1 MSADRPWEA
10 GPFSKWVIE
19 ELDNRIKYLS
29 SGIIQ
34 SPENSNGAMK
44 YSSGPRRHWIKV
56 FSNGM
61 NKTEGPGKD
70 TIDKWGLLLKSGDS
84 FSERYGISNQAQTY
98 GYSNDGSPKIIS
110 NQQFRINVPEPG
122 IVSFTVDVQKN
133 FFATGKINWV
143 CHSIDQLKALTPYFL
158 TPLVTVFVEWGWNN
172 FDVASLINYKEI
184 GELKSIVKNHFEHYD
199 TKVPESKGN
208 YDFMVGDV
216 TNFEYGF
223 DDNIIKGYTEIR
235 SRQMLYSGFNVRGD
249 KSVNLATDNNNKSQ
263 IPVLSFKTTFKEL
276 LMTLVS
282 FSDNEGFPVPTDTT
296 TNMNPA
302 RQLSIINNRKLNDLL
317 AQYNKYGERLNN
329 VPNYVYKFPNR
340 TKSSG
345 EQTDSSLL
353 DTYITM
359 ELFIDIMNAL
369 KNQGGNDF
377 LKQFFE
383 VNVENSRVGYHP
395 NLIST
400 SKNVLIPNPESPK
413 FNGFGSPSYII
424 HKDEVTSFI
433 GTEKAGTDSPTTM
446 GGNLPS
452 VFKRYAERPIEY
464 LQDVANFYRLDTA
477 ARIIATIADTS
488 APAKPNESKAE
499 KGQASG
505 SNCMMP
511 YKNIE
516 NFTLNTPRENIKNTN
531 PADIQLKL
539 LVGYGNQ
546 IFRNDLDGVLNYYGR
561 NLIQT
566 RANTA
571 FDEEGLLKNVYINLN
586 FIIDS
591 LVVDD
596 DVINMKD
603 MYDKVLTELNES
615 VCDFWNLE
623 LVNVD
628 IEAPK
633 QQKKVGLQITDMK
646 YKASRTL
653 TNIFTFDYGSN
664 KSIVKKINFTTSL
677 TNAMANQ
684 ILYRSF
690 GEKSLSSNN
699 LIDFSNKGIY
709 VDRIKDEEE
718 KKNQS
723 SRSRRTSDQMLTF
736 MDVMKKYMVF
746 SAQNPNENSLRRVQV
761 YNADSGKVE
770 DRVIAPAF
778 GPGGMASIG
787 AGAITVKV
795 PNFLEYNIVDLCIP
809 DKEAL
814 VYLLN
819 DEDKKGNTNVYCAP
833 IRNVEIE
840 ISLMG
845 IAGIKVFQFFKVR
858 NLPPP
863 FTDDVVV
870 FQVRDVN
877 HTLDENGWETKIKAS
892 VRPAYNLQ
900 QTTPVATTNSP
911 TYGNP
916 Q

>member
-10 GPFSKWVIE
+10 GPFSKWVID
-19 ELDNRIKYLS
+19 ELNNRIKYLS

-61 NKTEGPGKD
+61 NKTAGKD
-70 TIDKWGLLLKSGDS
+70 TNNKWGLLLKSGDS
-84 FSERYGISNQAQTY
+84 FSERYGISNQEQTY

-133 FFATGKINWV
+133 FFATGKINWI

-184 GELKSIVKNHFEHYD
+184 TDLKSIVKNHFEHYD
-199 TKVPESKGN
+199 TKVPKSKGN

-235 SRQMLYSGFNVRGD
+235 SRQMLYTGFNVRGD
-249 KSVNLATDNNNKSQ
+249 KSINLGSGNNATATET
-263 IPVLSFKTTFKEL
+263 PALSFKTLFQQTLK
-276 LMTLVS
+276 TLVS
-282 FSDNEGFPVPTDTT
+282 FSDNGEFPVPPDPSDTS
-296 TNMNPA
+296 NPERNLDNDNIKLHA
-302 RQLSIINNRKLNDLL
+302 LLSPYRAKYGQQLNDL
-317 AQYNKYGERLNN
+317 
-329 VPNYVYKFPNR
+329 PNYVYKFPNR
-340 TKSSG
+340 SKTSG
-345 EQTDSSLL
+345 LLEQQGSDNSLL

-359 ELFIDIMNAL
+359 ELFVDIMNSL
-369 KNQGGNDF
+369 KNKNSEKEY
-377 LKQFFE
+377 LKDFFE
-383 VNVENSRVGYHP
+383 VDVVNSNVGYHP

-400 SKNVLIPNPESPK
+400 SKDVLIPNSKSPK
-413 FNGFGSPSYII
+413 FNGSGSISYNTY
-424 HKDEVTSFI
+424 KDEVTTFI
-433 GTEKAGTDSPTTM
+433 GDDKSGTDASDTTR
-446 GGNLPS
+446 GQLGS
-452 VFKRYAERPIEY
+452 VFRDFFTG
-464 LQDVANFYRLDTA
+464 Q
-477 ARIIATIADTS
+477 
-488 APAKPNESKAE
+488 NEESQNK
-499 KGQASG
+499 KGQAVGESM
-505 SNCMMP
+505 SVSVTNE
-511 YKNIE
+511 KI
-516 NFTLNTPRENIKNTN
+516 TLSNIKIERKNLNTN

-539 LVGYGNQ
+539 LIGYGKQ
-546 IFRNDLDGVLNYYGR
+546 IFRNDLDVVLNYYGR

-566 RANTA
+566 RENTA
-571 FDEEGLLKNVYINLN
+571 FDEKGLLKNVYINLN

-603 MYDKVLTELNES
+603 MYDKVLSELNES

-628 IEAPK
+628 AVKPDIN
-633 QQKKVGLQITDMK
+633 KKGGLQIVDVK
-646 YKASRTL
+646 YKASAFNL
-653 TNIFTFDYGSN
+653 GDIFTFDYGSN

-677 TNAMANQ
+677 TNGMANQ

-699 LIDFSNKGIY
+699 LIDFSNEGVY
-709 VDRIKDEEE
+709 VDRIKDEEKD
-718 KKNQS
+718 KKNTDN
-723 SRSRRTSDQMLTF
+723 SRGTYSDQMLTF
-736 MDVMKKYMVF
+736 LSVIKKYMNF
-746 SAQNPNENSLRRVQV
+746 QPENPDAGFLMRVQV
-761 YNADSGKVE
+761 YKASSGNVE
-770 DRVIAPAF
+770 ERTQAIPVGGGF
-778 GPGGMASIG
+778 GGVGTIS
-787 AGAITVKV
+787 VKV
-795 PNFLEYNIVDLCIP
+795 ANFSEYNIADLCIP

-833 IRNVEIE
+833 IRNVELE

-877 HTLDENGWETKIKAS
+877 HTLDENGWETRIKAS

-900 QTTPVATTNSP
+900 QTTPVATTNSL